1 MLIFAQ
7 TLRNSHSVQACN
19 VITVRFFSFADK
31 ERKARHNQIEYNQ
44 VGFLSSEK
52 GRGQEKNEN
61 FKQNRRY
68 LLERLSSCAIPS
80 GNCSSSSMKKPGSA

>member
-7 TLRNSHSVQACN
+7 TLRYSHAVQACN

-44 VGFLSSEK
+44 VGFLIS
-52 GRGQEKNEN
+52 
-61 FKQNRRY
+61 
-68 LLERLSSCAIPS
+68 
-80 GNCSSSSMKKPGSA
+80 